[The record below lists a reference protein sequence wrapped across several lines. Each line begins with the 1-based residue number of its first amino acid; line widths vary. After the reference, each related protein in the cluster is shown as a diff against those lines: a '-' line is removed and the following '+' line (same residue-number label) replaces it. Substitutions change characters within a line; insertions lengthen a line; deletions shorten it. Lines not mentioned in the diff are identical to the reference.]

1 MDIRV
6 VFVAMIILVAVGSTS
21 ANQNGKEI
29 FIAKLNGPVVTP
41 RPDSYCLLP
50 RMVLFFAIRI
60 ASNFKH

>member
-1 MDIRV
+1 MDIQA

-29 FIAKLNGPVVTP
+29 FIAQLNPVVTQ
-41 RPDSYCLLP
+41 RLDSYCLLP